1 MIKTLIAAAALSFTF
16 AGVAVADEMKKCD
29 DETVSMVMKAV
40 EGASGDAMKMGMK
53 ELDMAKEAMK
63 ANDMAKCSEHLGM
76 AEKAA
81 MAK

>member
-1 MIKTLIAAAALSFTF
+1 MIKTIVAAAVMTF
-16 AGVAVADEMKKCD
+16 AFAGISAADEMKKCD

>member
-1 MIKTLIAAAALSFTF
+1 MIKSLFAAAALTF
-16 AGVAVADEMKKCD
+16 AVSGVAYSDEMKKCD

-40 EGASGDAMKMGMK
+40 EGAPEEAMKMGMK

>member
-1 MIKTLIAAAALSFTF
+1 MIKKLVVAAAIVFAF
-16 AGVAVADEMKKCD
+16 AGVSAAEDMKKCD

-40 EGASGDAMKMGMK
+40 EGASGEAMKMGMK
-53 ELDMAKEAMK
+53 EIDMAKEAMK